1 MNGYQLREREIRR
14 VVRVVFR
21 GTSRFGKKTVSLRS
35 SHNAYLEGAW
45 STNRPEVVK
54 FYDGNEQGKQP
65 TSNAAKRSVNQL
77 TRRWRKLGAKVIYFR
92 LTKVMSDSTFE
103 NLAQGKR

>member
-1 MNGYQLREREIRR
+1 MDINWERERDQKSSSCRFSR
-14 VVRVVFR
+14 YL
-21 GTSRFGKKTVSLRS
+21 RFGKKTVSLRS